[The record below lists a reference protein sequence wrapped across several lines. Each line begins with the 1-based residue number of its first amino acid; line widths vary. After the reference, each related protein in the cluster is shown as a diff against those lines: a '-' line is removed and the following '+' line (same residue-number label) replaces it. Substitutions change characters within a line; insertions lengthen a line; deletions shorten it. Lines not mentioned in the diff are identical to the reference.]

1 MRMILHAPNRILYF
15 SVSNNVI
22 CMLGRLGHS
31 EEMEKKK
38 KSEARGLV
46 YNVD

>member
-38 KSEARGLV
+38 EIRGKRPGLQC
-46 YNVD
+46 